1 MIKPT
6 DVAKIRTGDIGSKT
20 TSSAQP
26 VGPVIKRRQ
35 KNTKTITVAKGEAAQ
50 IAPLTHSV

>member
-1 MIKPT
+1 MPT
-6 DVAKIRTGDIGSKT
+6 DVAKIRTGDTGSKM

-26 VGPVIKRRQ
+26 VGPVIKRIK
-35 KNTKTITVAKGEAAQ
+35 KNAKTITVAKGEAAQ

>member
-1 MIKPT
+1 MPT
-6 DVAKIRTGDIGSKT
+6 DVAKIRTGETGSKM

-26 VGPVIKRRQ
+26 VGPVIKRIK
-35 KNTKTITVAKGEAAQ
+35 KNAKTITVAKGEAAQ